1 MDGEPRIR
9 QAIAE
14 RVRDFWHAHGASPRG
29 GLSAEDIAAVETRL
43 SVSLPADIVRFFRTV
58 NGTEGTCGDLF
69 EAWSLDRVGAVPEVL
84 AEHGGAPDYRR
95 ISQTLPN
102 AAEYFVFADAMI
114 WSQVLAV
121 RVARGATTEV
131 VWISGSSF
139 ASVAP
144 SFETFWER
152 YLAKPDTVVWAVG
165 ASIQSSAG

>member
-1 MDGEPRIR
+1 MV
-9 QAIAE
+9 AE
-14 RVRDFWHAHGASPRG
+14 RVRDFWREEGARPRSG
-29 GLSAEDIAAVETRL
+29 VSAEDICAAERRL
-43 SVSLPADIVRFFRTV
+43 GVSLPADVARFFRTV

-69 EAWSLDRVGAVPEVL
+69 EAWPIDRVGAVPEVL
-84 AEHGGAPDYRR
+84 AGHGGSPDYRR
-95 ISQTLPN
+95 IGHTLPK

-121 RVARGATTEV
+121 RVAWGAATEV

-152 YLAKPDTVVWAVG
+152 YLAEPDRVVWAVG
-165 ASIQSSAG
+165 ATIQSPAG